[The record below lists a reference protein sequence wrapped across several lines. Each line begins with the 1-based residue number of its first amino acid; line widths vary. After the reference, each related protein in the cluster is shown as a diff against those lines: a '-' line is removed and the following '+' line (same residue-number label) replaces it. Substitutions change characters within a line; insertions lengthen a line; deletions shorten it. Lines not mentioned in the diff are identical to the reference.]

1 MATMKMSG
9 CMALVSRMSQS
20 DQDALLARLDQ
31 YQADGIPA
39 ERAQI
44 MAASDMLA
52 EVDAERTQ
60 IFQALA
66 EQFPDLLTEGA
77 VVSTDPGAG
86 DEALAFSRREKP
98 DPKKTVTAYK
108 LFRVDPKKPGQLFPL
123 FVNANDPVD
132 MGVWLDADIG
142 PSAAGGKVKSK
153 LGPLAFRPGWH
164 AGDVPIATHIG
175 GKSSPD
181 LKAPDIRPENQ
192 VWAEVEMAADRDW
205 QTEANKRGTNKD
217 GKIVPV
223 KAHITDQVPEDG
235 YYRYKTNANMTGNWL
250 IGGSMKV
257 TRILSDDEV
266 KAINDAA
273 GVADLPRETPFDAEK
288 YGFKASRQRGINVR
302 NDGDNRYADLI
313 VDGEK
318 TMESR
323 NTDSLR
329 PYVGQ
334 TVGIIRTGEGKAKLI
349 GSVKIGE
356 PIEVDEQRFRDLED
370 EHLVP
375 QGSAFDI
382 KPGST
387 KFLYPLT
394 EAKRFDEERDVDSR
408 GIVAREVQFS
418 RRQTDTPAFK
428 RWFGDSKVVDENGE
442 PRVMYHGTAVSNI
455 GVFKGYRG
463 VAAHFAFDPEFAN
476 GFAEQANEAE
486 QERLADGDED
496 IGDGGQV
503 YAAYLRAS
511 NIFDARNPEHLR
523 AAGIEAVE
531 DYATLEG
538 NVRKIKA
545 AGFDSYYDFENSV
558 DDPPT
563 GIAVFSPE
571 QIKSAIG
578 NSGAFDPAN
587 PDIRFS
593 RRTPLGFYSALAAGI
608 DGIKTN
614 TAPAQGWKDAIK
626 GLVNKGAVK
635 ADEVEWSGI
644 NDWLDLQ
651 QGKVSKEQVA
661 EYLKAGGVQVEE
673 VVLGGDDAADEA
685 FSNYTPDDAWA
696 RANDDGTFT
705 AFLSDEWIGD
715 GYKTEEAAMDAA
727 VEALDS
733 AQETLPT
740 KYAQYTLPGGENYRE
755 VLLRLPSKEATTVY
769 EVTADG
775 KSLGQY
781 AEKEVADAL
790 AKKRGGEVVPVAA
803 KKAAEAKYKS
813 IHWDQANVIAHI
825 RVNDR
830 TDADGNKVLFV
841 EEIQSDWGQEAKKK
855 GFSRSDDK
863 QRLAELVRKSE
874 ELSAERKAV
883 RQEIASLPE
892 GSDRLAE
899 LQDRADAILQERGN
913 IAQQITN
920 LNSKGV
926 NAIPPG
932 PFVTKTEGWLNLAL
946 KRIVTMAAEGGY
958 DKVAFVNGAQ
968 SADRYDLSKQIDYIE
983 YEQTDPGKYY
993 IRATDRRGGRPLTE
1007 YQQTPEQLEAL
1018 VGKEIAQKIVD
1029 GKGEKGDDGNTILRT
1044 QDLKV
1049 GGEGMKTFYDTIVPT
1064 AVKKLLPKVGGG
1076 QMSTVSLTSRSDEVI
1091 SRDTRFTFY
1100 IEGAAV
1106 TLEQPGFDVT
1116 DAMRK
1121 KVAEGLPLFSRR
1133 QRQRE
1138 SWMFGRDEL
1147 GRVNFGLG
1155 AKGYDIVAN
1164 VANNTLNLMSMKPV
1178 SDELGRAMR
1187 NMKVEVERVQN
1198 RIAMTAEE
1206 LAKIPKDE
1214 REMISDVI
1222 EGELRAGVTPPQ
1234 RVLQIAASMQTLMSE
1249 QSAELVRLGM
1259 LSQEAADRW
1268 DQKYLPRFYESKL
1281 GEEVTAWSKAAR
1293 ALLGRQ
1299 PMMQGIRGNSLK
1311 ARGKFETI
1319 DVSDLA
1325 TYQGQGWEIRDP
1337 NYDPATSTEVQVW
1350 RDYTRQEREDMGE
1363 IRDAMFR
1370 FVMGYNRSQRDI
1382 ALGRLYES
1390 LAQQY
1395 ASSAPKDG
1403 FVLVPDSKVEGTMAP
1418 RYGKLAGKYVP
1429 REIMDHLSV
1438 NDESMMEGLFKI
1450 YRAGLAKWKEGKTV
1464 LNPVSHA
1471 NNVISNLT
1479 MAHFAGVSYLDVHKY
1494 AGAVRD
1500 LVTKDPMVEEAKDI
1514 GLFTGTFSQSELVAS
1529 MPPQLRAM
1537 AGMSESKI
1545 AKVGEG
1551 IWDILAYTVSWNGK
1565 KYGARPVMQ
1574 WAYENEDL
1582 FFRYLIYRDARKRGM
1597 QPEDAREYSQQFIFT
1612 YDDLP
1617 KGVRIARDLALP
1629 FVSYTYKVIPVMA
1642 RTLLEYPWRFAAP
1655 AGLVYAANAMMY
1667 AMAASLGGEDDEWW
1681 GKVMYRYVTDAEF
1694 RKQVKQLEKGER
1706 ENLPEWLKGK
1716 SALGT
1721 EKTIRLGTDDLTGL
1735 PLFLDVS
1742 KIFPGGDLLD
1752 MNNQA
1757 GGVALP
1763 QPIMPSNPV
1772 LTTIEA
1778 MLRNRD
1784 AFYNKEIA
1792 NSLTDTTGD
1801 KAQKR
1806 ASWLWDQYTPAIA
1819 VGNYHFDR
1827 LMNVIANT
1835 TGKPITVDAGPLGV
1849 IDYTG
1854 TDRNGMPVQPKYAA
1868 MQTVGIKVRPY
1879 DLDKEEKS
1887 KESDKRRIISNLDT
1901 QIRKIR
1907 ELEKR
1912 GARTGEAADIEVERL
1927 REKKRRVQDGL
1938 TIEGEEK
1945 P

>member
-1 MATMKMSG
+1 MKMSG

-52 EVDAERTQ
+52 ELDAERTQ

-66 EQFPDLLTEGA
+66 EQFPDLLTVEDGA

-108 LFRVDPKKPGQLFPL
+108 LFRVDPRKPGQLFPL

-132 MGVWLDADIG
+132 MEVWLDADIG

-273 GVADLPRETPFDAEK
+273 GVADLPREAPFDAAK
-288 YGFKASRQRGINVR
+288 YGFRASARQRGINIR
-302 NDGDNRYADLI
+302 SDGDNRYADLI

-334 TVGIIRTGEGKAKLI
+334 TVGIIRTGEGPAKLI
-349 GSVKIGE
+349 GSAKIGE
-356 PIEVDEQRFRDLED
+356 PIEVDEQQFRELED
-370 EHLVP
+370 AHRVP

-418 RRQTDTPAFK
+418 RRE
-428 RWFGDSKVVDENGE
+428 R
-442 PRVMYHGTAVSNI
+442 
-455 GVFKGYRG
+455 
-463 VAAHFAFDPEFAN
+463 
-476 GFAEQANEAE
+476 NE
-486 QERLADGDED
+486 
-496 IGDGGQV
+496 
-503 YAAYLRAS
+503 
-511 NIFDARNPEHLR
+511 
-523 AAGIEAVE
+523 
-531 DYATLEG
+531 
-538 NVRKIKA
+538 
-545 AGFDSYYDFENSV
+545 
-558 DDPPT
+558 
-563 GIAVFSPE
+563 
-571 QIKSAIG
+571 
-578 NSGAFDPAN
+578 
-587 PDIRFS
+587 
-593 RRTPLGFYSALAAGI
+593 LGFYSALADSI

-673 VVLGGDDAADEA
+673 TVLGGAYTQSQRLAELRQRTSLTEQEEQELDRLESEDAAE
-685 FSNYTPDDAWA
+685 
-696 RANDDGTFT
+696 
-705 AFLSDEWIGD
+705 GD
-715 GYKTEEAAMDAA
+715 RIESTRYG
-727 VEALDS
+727 
-733 AQETLPT
+733 
-740 KYAQYTLPGGENYRE
+740 QYTLPGGENYRE

-803 KKAAEAKYKS
+803 KKAAEAKYNS
-813 IHWDQANVIAHI
+813 SHWDQANVIAHI

-841 EEIQSDWGQEAKKK
+841 EEIQSDWGQEGKKK
-855 GFSRSDDK
+855 GFAK
-863 QRLAELVRKSE
+863 QRSAENKARSQALSDELKTVKAELRSIATDAPQVERRRASELAQRETEILGELRALAEN
-874 ELSAERKAV
+874 LSAA
-883 RQEIASLPE
+883 
-892 GSDRLAE
+892 G
-899 LQDRADAILQERGN
+899 
-913 IAQQITN
+913 
-920 LNSKGV
+920 
-926 NAIPPG
+926 AIPDA

-968 SADRYDLSKQIDYIE
+968 SADRYDLSKQIDRIT
-983 YEQTDPGKYY
+983 YEKMDDDQYAVQAWRDG
-993 IRATDRRGGRPLTE
+993 RRVGNWE
-1007 YQQTPEQLEAL
+1007 KSAAELEDV
-1018 VGKEIAQKIVD
+1018 VGKEMALKIVN
-1029 GKGEKGDDGNTILRT
+1029 GEGRPTDPDDEFDKSVTLEGL
-1044 QDLKV
+1044 DLKV

-1076 QMSTVSLTSRSDEVI
+1076 QMGEVALPI
-1091 SRDTRFTFY
+1091 LGRDTEPASGQDVMEYLGIPEEKRSEYWANLSQKARDALMDEYRNRYLKPAT
-1100 IEGAAV
+1100 
-1106 TLEQPGFDVT
+1106 QPGFDVT
-1116 DAMRK
+1116 DAMRE

-1138 SWMFGRDEL
+1138 SWMLGRDEL

-1222 EGELRAGVTPPQ
+1222 EGELKAGVTPPQ

-1337 NYDPATSTEVQVW
+1337 NYDAATSTEVQVW

-1403 FVLVPDSKVEGTMAP
+1403 YVLVPDSKVEGTMAP

-1438 NDESMMEGLFKI
+1438 NDEAMMEGLFKI

-1494 AGAVRD
+1494 SGAVRD

-1617 KGVRIARDLALP
+1617 KGARILRDLALP
-1629 FVSYTYKVIPVMA
+1629 FVSYTYKVIPVLA

-1655 AGLVYAANAMMY
+1655 AGLVYAANAMGY

-1721 EKTIRLGTDDLTGL
+1721 EKTIRLGTDDVTGL

-1784 AFYNKEIA
+1784 AFYNKDITNA
-1792 NSLTDTTGD
+1792 KTDSGGEA
-1801 KAQKR
+1801 AQKR

-1879 DLDKEEKS
+1879 DLDKQEKY
-1887 KESDKRRIISNLDT
+1887 KESDKRRIISDLDT

-1912 GARTGEAADIEVERL
+1912 GARTGEAADIEVDRL